1 VGKRSG
7 NGFIAHK
14 AILVNALSQALSDR
28 VTLLD
33 FTIGRRG
40 LLGYLKSLGGSNIVK
55 VIPSSDSASGSQAN
69 GHKRLKVSCG
79 ANTSYLTDSEWIGD
93 NTPMTF
99 CEVRVSPS
107 NIVKPNIG
115 SIELSEALSRVL
127 PFVSREDN
135 RPVLQ
140 CVLFT
145 AKEGKL
151 TLVSADGFRLSV
163 VSLDYDDTEG
173 QALIHLDDL
182 KGIAN
187 ALKSAKRARI
197 SFEGEDVSKT
207 SSLIIDTELIRYK
220 WLSTGGQYPEYDKL
234 IPSEFNTIA
243 HLDTV
248 EAVKAISSLKAL
260 ANSKSYPI
268 DLSLN
273 GGIVMSNPD
282 DKGEVS
288 MPADIEGGEVKVR
301 IDGSYLSEALKAC
314 GGMVDFKLTD
324 GKSPV
329 LFTVDGYKLV
339 VMPMITSESQKP
351 EDKGEAQAKPEASPA
366 EAKEPVKPK
375 ANKPKPRVKE
385 PVAAK

>member
-1 VGKRSG
+1 M
-7 NGFIAHK
+7 
-14 AILVNALSQALSDR
+14 VNALSRALSDR

-33 FTIGRRG
+33 FAIGRKG
-40 LLGYLKSLGGSNIVK
+40 LLGYLKSLAGSNIVK
-55 VIPSSDSASGSQAN
+55 IVPSADSASGSQAN
-69 GHKRLKVSCG
+69 GHKRLKVICG
-79 ANTSYLTDSEWIGD
+79 ANTSYLSDSEWIGD
-93 NTPMTF
+93 NTPMTI
-99 CEVRVSPS
+99 CEVRVSPNNS
-107 NIVKPNIG
+107 IKPNIG
-115 SIELSEALSRVL
+115 SLELSEALSKVL

-151 TLVSADGFRLSV
+151 TLVSADGYRLSV
-163 VSLDYDDTEG
+163 VSLDYDNTEG

-182 KGIAN
+182 KGITN

-220 WLSTGGQYPEYDKL
+220 WLSYGGDYPQYDKL
-234 IPSEFNTIA
+234 IPDQFNTIA

-260 ANSKSYPI
+260 AGSKSYPI

-351 EDKGEAQAKPEASPA
+351 EDKGEADNKAKEAKPT
-366 EAKEPVKPK
+366 EAKEPAKPK
-375 ANKPKPRVKE
+375 ANKPKPKAKE
-385 PVAAK
+385 PVATK

>member
-1 VGKRSG
+1 M
-7 NGFIAHK
+7 
-14 AILVNALSQALSDR
+14 
-28 VTLLD
+28 
-33 FTIGRRG
+33 TI
-40 LLGYLKSLGGSNIVK
+40 
-55 VIPSSDSASGSQAN
+55 
-69 GHKRLKVSCG
+69 
-79 ANTSYLTDSEWIGD
+79 
-93 NTPMTF
+93 
-99 CEVRVSPS
+99 CEVRVSPNNS
-107 NIVKPNIG
+107 IRPNIG

-151 TLVSADGFRLSV
+151 TMVSADGFRLSV
-163 VSLDYDDTEG
+163 VSLDYDDGEG

-187 ALKSAKRARI
+187 ALKSAKRTRI

-220 WLSTGGQYPEYDKL
+220 WLSYGGDYPQYEKL

-243 HLDTV
+243 HLDTI

-260 ANSKSYPI
+260 AGGSKSYPV

-282 DKGEVS
+282 DKGKVS

-324 GKSPV
+324 SKSPV

-339 VMPMITSESQKP
+339 VMPMTTSESQKP
-351 EDKGEAQAKPEASPA
+351 KDKGEVDNKAKETKPQAKAN

-375 ANKPKPRVKE
+375 ANKPKPKAKE